1 MKFAA
6 IKGQM
11 GIWRYYVSALS
22 FGEIAKY
29 VSPITKE
36 ISNSDSYSNLLQ
48 RAITNNVSSITD
60 YLLLQPERMFNALV
74 LAVYDGNPEWSE
86 LDVEVEDYRTFS
98 VGVLELTGDE
108 IIFPVDGQHRVA
120 GIKDALKKDSSL
132 ANEKVPIIL
141 IGHQNTLEGKRRTRR
156 LFSTLNRRAKRVNEN
171 EIIALDEDDLV
182 AITTREIAENH
193 KLFSGERLVDCATKN
208 IPSTNNIAFTSILTL
223 YEITKIIY
231 TEKCL
236 EKGISKAKQEKALL
250 YRPSDDVV
258 EEFILEVNKFWDT
271 FMTNIP
277 SIKEY
282 ISIDIQNLDHKY
294 RSVEGGNLL
303 FRPIALSQFVLAIFE
318 CKKRMQITIEEAI
331 TRIGKIPMEIS
342 KSPWKNLLW
351 LEERGNI
358 NGRVKKKDLKL
369 LMMFLVD
376 ETILSEKETEELVQ
390 YIMGV
395 RELDATE
402 YDSILEMLRE
412 VASKN

>member
-1 MKFAA
+1 
-6 IKGQM
+6 
-11 GIWRYYVSALS
+11 
-22 FGEIAKY
+22 
-29 VSPITKE
+29 
-36 ISNSDSYSNLLQ
+36 
-48 RAITNNVSSITD
+48 
-60 YLLLQPERMFNALV
+60 MFNALV

-395 RELDATE
+395 RDLDATE

>member
-236 EKGISKAKQEKALL
+236 EKGISKAKQEK
-250 YRPSDDVV
+250 RFCIDRQ
-258 EEFILEVNKFWDT
+258 
-271 FMTNIP
+271 MT
-277 SIKEY
+277 
-282 ISIDIQNLDHKY
+282 
-294 RSVEGGNLL
+294 
-303 FRPIALSQFVLAIFE
+303 
-318 CKKRMQITIEEAI
+318 
-331 TRIGKIPMEIS
+331 
-342 KSPWKNLLW
+342 W
-351 LEERGNI
+351 
-358 NGRVKKKDLKL
+358 
-369 LMMFLVD
+369 
-376 ETILSEKETEELVQ
+376 
-390 YIMGV
+390 
-395 RELDATE
+395 
-402 YDSILEMLRE
+402 
-412 VASKN
+412 

>member
-1 MKFAA
+1 M
-6 IKGQM
+6 
-11 GIWRYYVSALS
+11 
-22 FGEIAKY
+22 
-29 VSPITKE
+29 
-36 ISNSDSYSNLLQ
+36 
-48 RAITNNVSSITD
+48 
-60 YLLLQPERMFNALV
+60 
-74 LAVYDGNPEWSE
+74 
-86 LDVEVEDYRTFS
+86 
-98 VGVLELTGDE
+98 
-108 IIFPVDGQHRVA
+108 
-120 GIKDALKKDSSL
+120 
-132 ANEKVPIIL
+132 
-141 IGHQNTLEGKRRTRR
+141 
-156 LFSTLNRRAKRVNEN
+156 
-171 EIIALDEDDLV
+171 
-182 AITTREIAENH
+182 
-193 KLFSGERLVDCATKN
+193 FSGERLVDCATKN

-236 EKGISKAKQEKALL
+236 EKGISKAKQEKGLL

-395 RELDATE
+395 RDLDATE

>member
-120 GIKDALKKDSSL
+120 GIKDALKKDPSL

-193 KLFSGERLVDCATKN
+193 KLFSGERLVDSATKN

-395 RELDATE
+395 RDLDATE

>member
-1 MKFAA
+1 M
-6 IKGQM
+6 
-11 GIWRYYVSALS
+11 
-22 FGEIAKY
+22 
-29 VSPITKE
+29 
-36 ISNSDSYSNLLQ
+36 
-48 RAITNNVSSITD
+48 
-60 YLLLQPERMFNALV
+60 
-74 LAVYDGNPEWSE
+74 
-86 LDVEVEDYRTFS
+86 
-98 VGVLELTGDE
+98 
-108 IIFPVDGQHRVA
+108 
-120 GIKDALKKDSSL
+120 
-132 ANEKVPIIL
+132 PIIL

-294 RSVEGGNLL
+294 RSVEGGNLYLDRLRYHNLSLL
-303 FRPIALSQFVLAIFE
+303 FLNVKRE
-318 CKKRMQITIEEAI
+318 CR
-331 TRIGKIPMEIS
+331 
-342 KSPWKNLLW
+342 
-351 LEERGNI
+351 
-358 NGRVKKKDLKL
+358 
-369 LMMFLVD
+369 
-376 ETILSEKETEELVQ
+376 
-390 YIMGV
+390 
-395 RELDATE
+395 
-402 YDSILEMLRE
+402 
-412 VASKN
+412 

>member
-1 MKFAA
+1 
-6 IKGQM
+6 M

-395 RELDATE
+395 RDLDATE

>member
-236 EKGISKAKQEKALL
+236 EKGISKAKQEKGLL

-351 LEERGNI
+351 LEE
-358 NGRVKKKDLKL
+358 
-369 LMMFLVD
+369 
-376 ETILSEKETEELVQ
+376 
-390 YIMGV
+390 
-395 RELDATE
+395 
-402 YDSILEMLRE
+402 
-412 VASKN
+412 